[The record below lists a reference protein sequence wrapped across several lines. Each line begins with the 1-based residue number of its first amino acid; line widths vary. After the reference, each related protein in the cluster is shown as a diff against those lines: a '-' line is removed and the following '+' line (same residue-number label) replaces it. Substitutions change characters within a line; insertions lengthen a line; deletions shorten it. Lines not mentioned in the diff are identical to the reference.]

1 VVGFQRFGESDAE
14 CRGCLQPEA
23 AGRERGRLEAAG
35 PVHQRIMVQRYT
47 NPGAEGIHLLELA
60 KNARKMF
67 KMQPLKEKRRL
78 LQFAISNSTWKD
90 GQLTVTYR
98 QPFDLF
104 ATWSGEMKKSPVS
117 EWGEKGQNEK
127 WLPFLNS
134 YRTLCLDPPPSRQ
147 AILGDL
153 KLIAQEQPPCSR

>member
-1 VVGFQRFGESDAE
+1 MAVHAASHIVLRRARFVVSFQHFGESDAE

-47 NPGAEGIHLLELA
+47 NPGAEG
-60 KNARKMF
+60 
-67 KMQPLKEKRRL
+67 LKEKRRL

-117 EWGEKGQNEK
+117 EWGEKDQNEK

-134 YRTLCLDPPPSRQ
+134 YRTLCLDPPPSLK
-147 AILGDL
+147 AIFGDL
-153 KLIAQEQPPCSR
+153 KLIAQEQPPCSL